1 MTLDFLEEAET
12 EIAPAEVRFR
22 VEGTKTAFEG
32 LFDKAISAIPSKDLL
47 PVLKNFRVEAQQPVL
62 RVVST
67 DLELSVLAST
77 SALTVLQD
85 GIIVLPAKKMMEILQ
100 QCPQGHMSI
109 EVTGDSA
116 TIQHTAD
123 GKNNNSATEW
133 RLRLQRGDDFPK
145 LPDVQNVELH
155 EIDKVKFINAL
166 NGVRYA
172 AATSSVRP
180 SLQMIDITNG
190 KVTACDGVRLQQVFL
205 GSDFPMN
212 LQVPINAV
220 DDLTT
225 LLKLTEESLH
235 TIKIGETENHL
246 VFEVQNDT
254 YLLNKLVVAFAPVEA
269 LLLTPAMMNKDKFTV
284 ERADLLAA
292 VKRVRITA
300 DEDISAVSLELND
313 DELSVSA
320 QDALGNTSHE
330 RVPIVY
336 KGSRQLILNHKYLAE
351 MLMMYVG
358 STCSFY
364 LGTDTKTKKS
374 AILLKDDETST
385 FGVINQMKKDWL
397 S

>member
-1 MTLDFLEEAET
+1 
-12 EIAPAEVRFR
+12 
-22 VEGTKTAFEG
+22 
-32 LFDKAISAIPSKDLL
+32 
-47 PVLKNFRVEAQQPVL
+47 
-62 RVVST
+62 
-67 DLELSVLAST
+67 
-77 SALTVLQD
+77 
-85 GIIVLPAKKMMEILQ
+85 
-100 QCPQGHMSI
+100 
-109 EVTGDSA
+109 
-116 TIQHTAD
+116 
-123 GKNNNSATEW
+123 
-133 RLRLQRGDDFPK
+133 
-145 LPDVQNVELH
+145 
-155 EIDKVKFINAL
+155 
-166 NGVRYA
+166 
-172 AATSSVRP
+172 VRP